1 VKALLCQLASTIGDP
16 ARDAERAA
24 AAIRSHPEVEL
35 AIFPE
40 LYLGGYRCRDV
51 ERSAR
56 TVDDA
61 EMLAIRR
68 ACAEASTA
76 AVVGFA
82 ERTDRGRLAN
92 AAAII
97 DRDGSVVA
105 AYRKTQLFGDERT
118 AFVPGEEQLVLP
130 LLGRRVAPLICFD
143 IEFPEPARA
152 VALAGA
158 DLLVTSSANMYPFF
172 VDHAVASQ
180 ARAVENRTPHLYAN
194 AVGATDEFVFVG
206 GSRAVS
212 PLGDVVA
219 EGSQDREELIVVDVP
234 ERGGIDE
241 RVDYL
246 RALQPVPPV
255 RVLDPVGARGGAHE

>member
-1 VKALLCQLASTIGDP
+1 MKALLCQLASAIGDP
-16 ARDAERAA
+16 ARNAERAA
-24 AAIRSHPEVEL
+24 AAIRDHEEIDL

-40 LYLGGYRCRDV
+40 LYLGGYSYRDV

-61 EMLAIRR
+61 EMLTIRA
-68 ACAEASTA
+68 ACAASGTA

-82 ERTDRGRLAN
+82 ERTDAGVAN
-92 AAAII
+92 SAAII

-105 AYRKTQLFGDERT
+105 VYRKTQLFGDER
-118 AFVPGEEQLVLP
+118 AVFVPGDAQFVLP

-143 IEFPEPARA
+143 MEFPEPARA

-158 DLLVTSSANMYPFF
+158 DLLVTSSANMQPFYR
-172 VDHAVASQ
+172 DHAVASQ

-194 AVGATDEFVFVG
+194 AVGETDQFVFVG

-212 PLGDVVA
+212 PLGEVVA
-219 EGSQDREELIVVDVP
+219 EGSQDREELIVADVP
-234 ERGGIDE
+234 ERRGIDE

-255 RVLDPVGARGGAHE
+255 KVLDPVGARGGSHE

>member
-1 VKALLCQLASTIGDP
+1 VKALLCQLASTLGDP

-24 AAIRSHPEVEL
+24 AAIRGHPQVAL
-35 AIFPE
+35 AVFPE
-40 LYLGGYRCRDV
+40 LYLGGYGCRDG

-56 TVDDA
+56 TVEDA
-61 EMLAIRR
+61 EMLAIRH
-68 ACAEASTA
+68 ACAEAGTA
-76 AVVGFA
+76 AVVGFT
-82 ERTDRGRLAN
+82 ERIDRGFAN
-92 AAAII
+92 SAAIV
-97 DRDGSVVA
+97 DRDGSVVGV
-105 AYRKTQLFGDERT
+105 YRKTQLFGDERT
-118 AFVPGEEQLVLP
+118 AFVPGEAQLVLP

-152 VALAGA
+152 VALAGT
-158 DLLVTSSANMYPFF
+158 DLLVTSSANMHPFY
-172 VDHAVASQ
+172 VDHAVASL

-212 PLGDVVA
+212 PLGEVVA
-219 EGSQDREELIVVDVP
+219 EGSKDCEELIVVDVP
-234 ERGGIDE
+234 ERGGVDE

-255 RVLDPVGARGGAHE
+255 KVLDPVGAIGGSHE